1 MPSLPT
7 DQYSRVMDASSYGDR
22 IADRYDDEHRFL
34 GNTDAQIEVLA
45 ELAAPGNRVL
55 ELGIGTGR
63 VALPLVERGM
73 AVTGIDASP
82 RMLARLA
89 AKPGSEKINAV
100 LGDMSAVGVAG
111 EFDLIFCVFNTFFGL
126 TTQEAQIACL
136 TRAAAR
142 LAPGGKLLIEAFVPS
157 HAMFTSGQAWRT
169 IRVDDNRVVAEASRH
184 DPITQRVDTNLVY
197 LEQDRA
203 VDIVP
208 IRIRYVH
215 VAELDLMARVSG
227 LALHS
232 RWADWRKTTFGS
244 GSGMHVSVYALSK
257 S

>member
-1 MPSLPT
+1 
-7 DQYSRVMDASSYGDR
+7 MDPSSYGDR
-22 IADRYDDEHRFL
+22 VADRYDDEHRPL
-34 GNTDAQIEVLA
+34 GNTDVQIEILA
-45 ELAAPGNRVL
+45 ELATPGNRVL

-63 VALPLVERGM
+63 VALPLVERGL
-73 AVTGIDASP
+73 AVTGIDASS

-89 AKPGSEKINAV
+89 AKPGGERVHTV
-100 LGDMSAVGVAG
+100 LGDMSEVDVDG
-111 EFDLIFCVFNTFFGL
+111 EFDLIFCVANTFFGL
-126 TTQEAQIACL
+126 LTQEAQIACL

-142 LAPGGKLLIEAFVPS
+142 LARGGKVLIEAFVPS
-157 HAMFTSGQAWRT
+157 HAVFTNGQAWRT
-169 IRVDDNRVVAEASRH
+169 IRVDDSRVVAEASRH
-184 DPITQRVDTNLVY
+184 DPITQRVDTNLLY

-208 IRIRYVH
+208 IRIRYAH

-232 RWADWRKTTFGS
+232 RWADWVKTRFG
-244 GSGMHVSVYALSK
+244 GGAGMHVSVYTLSK